1 MQLWLAV
8 TLVYQWRNTAWHKEM
23 HGRRCSKLKFANS
36 GELISTARLKLISES
51 SWTSSDF
58 RVLLNFISS
67 FFLSFLLVTLTALI
81 LSRDALLIGYAFYLR
96 YKSLPSPVGFTSLNL
111 FIISQQTNAGNAVF
125 KCVHLS
131 YFLVKTTLCWFL

>member
-1 MQLWLAV
+1 MLWQCDLLKPFFINEE
-8 TLVYQWRNTAWHKEM
+8 TL
-23 HGRRCSKLKFANS
+23 HGIKKGKAEGAANWNLQIWVS
-36 GELISTARLKLISES
+36 LSALQGSNWFQSPLELHLIP
-51 SWTSSDF
+51 
-58 RVLLNFISS
+58 

-111 FIISQQTNAGNAVF
+111 FSISQQTNAGNAVF

-131 YFLVKTTLCWFL
+131 YFLVKTILCWFL

>member
-1 MQLWLAV
+1 MLWLAV
-8 TLVYQWRNTAWHKEM
+8 TLFYQWRNTAWHKEM
-23 HGRRCSKLKFANS
+23 HGRRCSKLKFANL

-51 SWTSSDF
+51 SWTSSDTLF
-58 RVLLNFISS
+58 

-111 FIISQQTNAGNAVF
+111 FSISQQTNAGNAVF

-131 YFLVKTTLCWFL
+131 YFLVKTILCWFL